1 MPAIDYSI
9 ADEAGFCSEL
19 MNAASQPK
27 ALALA
32 NKIKGT
38 GKPVRWTRKGG
49 APLNLNVL
57 VSSLQK
63 GLIRMTS
70 ERRFRLV
77 CLGLAFFFS
86 CITFQA
92 VNAASTP
99 EQVLENFN
107 SASTYEEAI
116 KYLTGRMKTQLAGLN
131 GETREKVLKTGRMKH
146 YQALTLPGNGDR
158 HVVIVTNVIFIDEK
172 QTPMRESSLIY
183 EFVIVDDQW
192 KIEWRRSGSTLI
204 ELFTQKFSPVRFH
217 SQNSFQ
223 FDGKPIKMESAFA
236 FYDMDKRNEE
246 NTWIHIRF
254 YPFKFQ
260 ERDIEFLKYNS
271 GPSVEDRDKPT
282 AIASS
287 LKYPVI
293 RLDIQTDTNNKP
305 SALSF
310 GWDSFDGATNRSTA
324 LNPPLQTAG
333 LKRLVVS
340 KKLLTLILE
349 GSAQSTE
356 AVVNRW
362 NINTIEL
369 PLLKKGL

>member
-1 MPAIDYSI
+1 
-9 ADEAGFCSEL
+9 
-19 MNAASQPK
+19 
-27 ALALA
+27 
-32 NKIKGT
+32 
-38 GKPVRWTRKGG
+38 
-49 APLNLNVL
+49 
-57 VSSLQK
+57 
-63 GLIRMTS
+63 MTS
-70 ERRFRLV
+70 GRRFRLV
-77 CLGLAFFFS
+77 CLGLAFFLS
-86 CITFQA
+86 CITFRV
-92 VNAASTP
+92 VNAGSTP

-107 SASTYEEAI
+107 SASTHEEAN
-116 KYLTGRMKTQLAGLN
+116 KYLTGRMKAQLAGLN
-131 GETREKVLKTGRMKH
+131 GEIREKVLKAGRMKH
-146 YQALTLPGNGDR
+146 YQALTLPGNADR
-158 HVVIVTNVIFIDEK
+158 RVVIVTNVEFIDGK
-172 QTPMRESSLIY
+172 QPPMTESSLIY
-183 EFVIVDDQW
+183 EFVTEDDQW
-192 KIEWRRSGSTLI
+192 KIEWRQSGSALI

-223 FDGKPIKMESAFA
+223 FDGEPIKMESAFA
-236 FYDMDKRNEE
+236 FYEKDKRDEK

-310 GWDSFDGATNRSTA
+310 GWDSFDGTTNRSTA

-333 LKRLVVS
+333 LKRFVVS

-349 GSAQSTE
+349 GGVRSAE
-356 AVVNRW
+356 GVVNRW
-362 NINTIEL
+362 NVNTIEL